1 MNPSKIYSIIAKV
14 LEINIDDIN
23 NELSI
28 GDIPQW
34 DSLAHMQLLEAL
46 EESSATTLD
55 IEQIIEIED
64 VQDIIDAFQKRD

>member
-1 MNPSKIYSIIAKV
+1 MNRIEIYSVIARV
-14 LEINIDDIN
+14 LEISVDDVDV
-23 NELSI
+23 ELSI

-46 EESSATTLD
+46 EEESGTTLD

-64 VQDIIDAFQKRD
+64 VQDIIDAFKK

>member
-1 MNPSKIYSIIAKV
+1 MNRIEIYSVIARV
-14 LEINIDDIN
+14 LEITVDDVDV
-23 NELSI
+23 ELSI

-46 EESSATTLD
+46 EEESGTSLD

-64 VQDIIDAFQKRD
+64 VQDIIDAFKK